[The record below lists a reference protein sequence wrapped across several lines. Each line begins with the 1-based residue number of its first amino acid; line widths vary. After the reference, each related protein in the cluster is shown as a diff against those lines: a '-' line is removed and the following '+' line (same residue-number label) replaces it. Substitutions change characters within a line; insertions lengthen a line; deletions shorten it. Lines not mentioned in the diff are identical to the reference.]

1 METSYDYRK
10 YERTP
15 DMADALDTI
24 KAINESTDKYLFYK
38 YSRPIKDLKHMMAGS
53 VQLYGDHVAMYQRFK
68 KGEPYGS
75 ITYQELYDDM
85 NGLGTAL
92 IAHGL
97 KGKRI
102 SVIGENCSQWATAY
116 LAVICGVGVVVPLD
130 VSLPAAQ
137 LKEQVCEAEV
147 EFVLCTKK
155 VLGTFKDMVAAGDT
169 PLKSICNLSADEDE
183 DGVFGFRRLI
193 DEGKALIAAGNRDY
207 LDAEINAKEM
217 AVLLFTSGTTGTAK
231 GVMLSHRNICTDL
244 MIAPT
249 VLHVNDWDIFFS
261 VLPIHH
267 TYECTCGFLMPL
279 YKGAAIAY
287 CEGLKYIQKN
297 LKETKP
303 TMILAV
309 PLLYENFYKNIKKTL
324 KKSGKEKTVEKVMK
338 INKVTKKFGLDLN
351 KKFLGQIYDVF
362 GGNLRLMITGGAAI
376 DPAILQ
382 FFNDLGFLAVQ
393 GCGLTECA
401 PMITLNPDKPA
412 LMRNESIGHV
422 MPTLQ
427 ARIDNPNEDGIGEI
441 CIKGDNVML
450 GYYKKPEET
459 AKVIRDGWLHTGDLG
474 YMDEEEFLYIT
485 GRAKNVI
492 ITHNGKNV
500 FPEELEY
507 YLNRSDYIQESMVWA
522 DKDEKGQDTVI
533 AATIKPDYDAIREE
547 KGAEFADNAE
557 EVEKLIRAEVD
568 KVNDSMQSFKMIRTV
583 RIRTTEFEKNTSKKI
598 KRFVEGNKQ

>member
-183 DGVFGFRRLI
+183 DGVFGFRKLI

-297 LKETKP
+297 LQETRP
-303 TMILAV
+303 TMFLGV
-309 PLLYENFYKNIKKTL
+309 PLIFESLYKAIMKNVRKQ
-324 KKSGKEKTVEKVMK
+324 GKEKAVSTVLKLNKFTSKVG
-338 INKVTKKFGLDLN
+338 IDLN
-351 KKFLGQIYDVF
+351 KKFLKDILNVF
-362 GGNLRLMITGGAAI
+362 GGRMRVVISGGAAI
-376 DPAILQ
+376 DPDILQ
-382 FFNDLGFLAVQ
+382 FFNDLGMIAVQ
-393 GCGLTECA
+393 GYGLTECA
-401 PMITLNPDKPA
+401 PMAALNPDNHKY
-412 LMRNESIGHV
+412 MRNASVGHI
-422 MPTLQ
+422 MPGMQ
-427 ARIDNPNEDGIGEI
+427 VKIADKGEDGIGEI
-441 CIKGDNVML
+441 CIKGGNVMM
-450 GYYKKPEET
+450 GYYRMPEQT
-459 AKVIRDGWLHTGDLG
+459 AESIVDGWFHTGDLG
-474 YMDEEEFLYIT
+474 YTDDEDFIYIT
-485 GRAKNVI
+485 GRKKNVI
-492 ITHNGKNV
+492 ITANGKNV

-507 YLNRSDYIQESMVWA
+507 LLGKVDLVAESMVWA
-522 DKDEKGQDTVI
+522 EADEDGQDSTIVATIRPDTEALEAALGAEDAKDE
-533 AATIKPDYDAIREE
+533 E
-547 KGAEFADNAE
+547 KVKALLWKYVDEINS
-557 EVEKLIRAEVD
+557 KLP
-568 KVNDSMQSFKMIRTV
+568 SFKCIKKISVRT
-583 RIRTTEFEKNTSKKI
+583 EDFEKNTAHKI
-598 KRFVEGNKQ
+598 KRFVESNKR